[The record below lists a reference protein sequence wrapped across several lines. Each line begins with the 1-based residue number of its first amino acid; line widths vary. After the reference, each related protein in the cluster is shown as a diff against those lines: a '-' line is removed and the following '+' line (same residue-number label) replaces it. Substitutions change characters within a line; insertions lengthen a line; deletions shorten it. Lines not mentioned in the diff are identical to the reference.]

1 MVFSSFSS
9 IEIHSHHI
17 LMIIIIDF
25 RNYREKMLVFSKI
38 FFARIKWYSDI
49 LFLKEII
56 FAFVVSELF
65 SSMYE

>member
-1 MVFSSFSS
+1 
-9 IEIHSHHI
+9 
-17 LMIIIIDF
+17 MIIIIDF

-38 FFARIKWYSDI
+38 FFARIKWYSDV